1 MIRNLTEWDEDD
13 KGDAEDEYEALR
25 RSLSWT
31 EEFGLLFV
39 DCTPATA
46 EKLIKDIKQDL
57 PQKRIE
63 VLRLTEPI
71 ENLYTEIAALPN
83 RDSIDILFI
92 QGLEHSIYDYE
103 KTIKDNTERRNY
115 SLFSVPRLLGHLNLQ
130 RESFRDHFNI
140 CFVFL
145 LPKFALTYF
154 NRRAPDF
161 YDWRSG
167 MFKLEN
173 RGDLAL
179 AELSQSEEAFW
190 LKQGE
195 QRFIVGDLVDAIAC
209 CDKALDISP
218 DSHIAWS
225 NRGIALAKLERI
237 EAAIISY
244 DHALKIK
251 PDSHTAW
258 FNLGNALSELGRI
271 EEAIASYDKALQFK
285 PDSHEAWNN
294 RGLVLSEL
302 GRFEEAIASYD
313 KALQFKP
320 DSHEA
325 WNNRGLVLSELG
337 RIEEAIASY
346 YRALQFKPDYHQAWN
361 NRGNALF
368 KLGRLEAAIASFD
381 QALQIQPDLHQTWDN
396 RGNALSELGQIE
408 EAIVSYNKALEI
420 KPDDANA
427 FYGKA
432 CCYALQNQINLA
444 LENLQ
449 QAITLN
455 PDECRDMAKTNSE
468 LDNLRQEPR
477 FQALIQDDK
486 D

>member
-31 EEFGLLFV
+31 EGFGLLFV

-83 RDSIDILFI
+83 LDSIDILFV

-161 YDWRSG
+161 FDWRSG
-167 MFKLEN
+167 VFKLEN
-173 RGDLAL
+173 RGEFAL
-179 AELSQSEEAFW
+179 AELSQGEDEFW
-190 LKQGE
+190 LNRGNQQYE
-195 QRFIVGDLVDAIAC
+195 AGDLVDAIVC
-209 CDKALDISP
+209 WDKALDIT
-218 DSHIAWS
+218 
-225 NRGIALAKLERI
+225 
-237 EAAIISY
+237 
-244 DHALKIK
+244 

-258 FNLGNALSELGRI
+258 NNRGIALRKLGRI
-271 EEAIASYDKALQFK
+271 EEAIASYDKALQIK
-285 PDSHEAWNN
+285 PDTHAAWNN
-294 RGLVLSEL
+294 RGNALFNL

-320 DSHEA
+320 DKDDA
-325 WNNRGLVLSELG
+325 WNNRGIALFNLGRLEEAIASYDKALQFKPDYPDALNSRGIALRKLGRTKEAIASYDKALQFKPDDYQAWDNRGFVLYKLG
-337 RIEEAIASY
+337 RIEEAIISC
-346 YRALQFKPDYHQAWN
+346 
-361 NRGNALF
+361 
-368 KLGRLEAAIASFD
+368 
-381 QALQIQPDLHQTWDN
+381 
-396 RGNALSELGQIE
+396 
-408 EAIVSYNKALEI
+408 NKALEI
-420 KPDDANA
+420 KPDYDNA
-427 FYGKA
+427 FYNKA
-432 CCYALQNQINLA
+432 CYLALQNQIDLA
-444 LENLQ
+444 LDNLQ

-455 PDECRDMAKTNSE
+455 LEKYRDMAKTDSE
-468 LDNLRQEPR
+468 LDNLRQDPR
-477 FQALIQDDK
+477 FQALIQEDRD
-486 D
+486 

>member
-1 MIRNLTEWDEDD
+1 MIRNLTEWDKDD

-31 EEFGLLFV
+31 EGFGLLFV

-46 EKLIKDIKQDL
+46 EKLIDDVRKDL

-103 KTIKDNTERRNY
+103 KTIKDSTERRNY

-173 RGDLAL
+173 RGELAL
-179 AELSQSEEAFW
+179 AELSQGEDKFW
-190 LKQGE
+190 VNQGV
-195 QRFIVGDLVDAIAC
+195 QQYKAGDLVDAIVC
-209 CDKALDISP
+209 WDKALDIAP
-218 DSHIAWS
+218 DTHIAWF
-225 NRGIALAKLERI
+225 NRGVI
-237 EAAIISY
+237 
-244 DHALKIK
+244 
-251 PDSHTAW
+251 
-258 FNLGNALSELGRI
+258 
-271 EEAIASYDKALQFK
+271 
-285 PDSHEAWNN
+285 
-294 RGLVLSEL
+294 LSEL

-320 DSHEA
+320 DDHLA
-325 WNNRGLVLSELG
+325 WSNRGLALSELG
-337 RIEEAIASY
+337 RFEEAIASY
-346 YRALQFKPDYHQAWN
+346 DKALQFKPDLYQA
-361 NRGNALF
+361 
-368 KLGRLEAAIASFD
+368 
-381 QALQIQPDLHQTWDN
+381 WDN
-396 RGNALSELGQIE
+396 RGFALCKLGRIQ
-408 EAIVSYNKALEI
+408 EAIISCNKALEI
-420 KPDDANA
+420 QPNYAKA
-427 FYGKA
+427 FYNKA
-432 CCYALQNQINLA
+432 YYFALQNNIDLA

-449 QAITLN
+449 KAITLN
-455 PDECRDMAKTNSE
+455 PDEYREMTKTNSE
-468 LDNLRQEPR
+468 LDNLRQDPR
-477 FQALIQDDK
+477 FQALIQ
-486 D
+486 

>member
-31 EEFGLLFV
+31 EGFGLLFV

-46 EKLIKDIKQDL
+46 DKLIEDVRKDL

-103 KTIKDNTERRNY
+103 KTIKYNTERRNY
-115 SLFSVPRLLGHLNLQ
+115 SLFYVPRLFGHLNLQ

-167 MFKLEN
+167 LFKLET
-173 RGDLAL
+173 RGELAL
-179 AELSQSEEAFW
+179 AELSQGEDEFW
-190 LKQGE
+190 WNQGY
-195 QRFIVGDLVDAIAC
+195 QKAMAGDLVDAIVC
-209 CDKALDISP
+209 WEKALDIAP
-218 DSHIAWS
+218 DSHAAWY
-225 NRGIALAKLERI
+225 NRGIALRK
-237 EAAIISY
+237 
-244 DHALKIK
+244 
-251 PDSHTAW
+251 
-258 FNLGNALSELGRI
+258 LGRL

-285 PDSHEAWNN
+285 PDLYQAWNN
-294 RGLVLSEL
+294 RGNALFEL
-302 GRFEEAIASYD
+302 GKFEEAIASYD

-320 DSHEA
+320 DKDDA
-325 WNNRGLVLSELG
+325 WNNRGIALFNLGRLQEAIASYDKALQFKPDYPDALNSRGIALRKLGRTKEAIASYDKALQFKPDDYQAWDNRGFVLYKLG
-337 RIEEAIASY
+337 RIEEAIISC
-346 YRALQFKPDYHQAWN
+346 
-361 NRGNALF
+361 
-368 KLGRLEAAIASFD
+368 
-381 QALQIQPDLHQTWDN
+381 
-396 RGNALSELGQIE
+396 
-408 EAIVSYNKALEI
+408 NKALEI
-420 KPDDANA
+420 KPDYDNA
-427 FYGKA
+427 FYNKA
-432 CCYALQNQINLA
+432 CYLALQNQIDIA

-455 PDECRDMAKTNSE
+455 PDQYREMAKTDAE
-468 LDNLRQEPR
+468 LDNIRQDPR
-477 FQALIQDDK
+477 FQALIQEDRD
-486 D
+486 

>member
-31 EEFGLLFV
+31 EGFGLLFV

-46 EKLIKDIKQDL
+46 EKLIKDIKEDL

-83 RDSIDILFI
+83 LDSIDILFV

-161 YDWRSG
+161 FDWRSG
-167 MFKLEN
+167 LFKLETQ
-173 RGDLAL
+173 GELAS
-179 AELSQSEEAFW
+179 AELSQGEDKFW
-190 LKQGE
+190 FNRGYQQAKA
-195 QRFIVGDLVDAIAC
+195 GDWVDAIVC
-209 CDKALDISP
+209 WEKALDI
-218 DSHIAWS
+218 A
-225 NRGIALAKLERI
+225 
-237 EAAIISY
+237 
-244 DHALKIK
+244 

-258 FNLGNALSELGRI
+258 NNRGNALSKLGRLEEAIASYDHALQFKPDYHQAWYNQGNALDELGRI
-271 EEAIASYDKALQFK
+271 EEAIASYDHALQFK
-285 PDSHEAWNN
+285 PDDHEAWNN
-294 RGLVLSEL
+294 RGIALRKL

-320 DSHEA
+320 DDPEAWYNWGFALSKLGRLEEAIASYDKTLQFKPDQDEA
-325 WNNRGLVLSELG
+325 WNNRGIALFNLG
-337 RIEEAIASY
+337 RLEEAIASY
-346 YRALQFKPDYHQAWN
+346 DKALQFKPDKDEAWY
-361 NRGNALF
+361 NRGIALF
-368 KLGRLEAAIASFD
+368 KLGRF
-381 QALQIQPDLHQTWDN
+381 
-396 RGNALSELGQIE
+396 E

-420 KPDDANA
+420 KPDYDSA
-427 FYGKA
+427 FYNKA
-432 CCYALQNQINLA
+432 SCYALQNQIDLA

-455 PDECRDMAKTNSE
+455 SNEYREMAKTDS
-468 LDNLRQEPR
+468 DFDSIRHDPR
-477 FQALIQDDK
+477 FQALIQDDR